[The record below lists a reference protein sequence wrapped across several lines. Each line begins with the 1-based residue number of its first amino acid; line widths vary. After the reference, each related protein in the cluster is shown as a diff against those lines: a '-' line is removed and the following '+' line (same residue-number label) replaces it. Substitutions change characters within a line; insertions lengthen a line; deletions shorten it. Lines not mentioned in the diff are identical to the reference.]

1 VGLGR
6 VVLVVEPGCIPLSTI
21 PCLRA
26 VGLEADREASNM
38 TRARRRGVGLI
49 PWGPGWAGDLLAVE
63 DIRGGRGWEGD
74 RLIIRLEGLGMG
86 ILFEMRWEK
95 AAF

>member
-1 VGLGR
+1 
-6 VVLVVEPGCIPLSTI
+6 
-21 PCLRA
+21 
-26 VGLEADREASNM
+26 
-38 TRARRRGVGLI
+38 
-49 PWGPGWAGDLLAVE
+49 VE